1 MVSYALYGLVK
12 RCMFPFVPFMPKK
25 KFVSSSGWPKSVKRG
40 SVVVK
45 IYRVKHASNR
55 SGVAYSVSYSGPQGR
70 KLKKFANEAAAIEEA
85 TVTANRLRAGHI
97 EGTELRKG
105 ERDEYVAARGLLGD
119 YPLLSA
125 LEEWKRA
132 KELCGSDLLVA
143 AQSWAEAN
151 GSARKEITLA
161 QLVKDF
167 LKDKKDS
174 GVNTK
179 SGYARTL
186 PRVAKAFEETLVH
199 TLTAPELRNWLRTEF
214 KQKEAETVHP
224 STFNSH
230 RRRMVTLWKWARAE
244 GYLPKNTQTEM
255 ELVST
260 MRERDLEIGILKV
273 HEYAAILRLIR
284 EKHTEYLAAVVLAGF
299 AGLRRS
305 ELDVQSWNDIDLK
318 RKLLTVTKAK
328 SNTPSKRIVHL
339 PEAALQWLRKCNT
352 EEELISPAWGM
363 DRARAFIREA
373 GINCPENCFRH
384 SFITYRVAKTGNVD
398 ETALE
403 AGNSRDMIFKHYR
416 ELTAKDDGVAWFRLS
431 PSKVADMVQGKH
443 LKSA

>member
-1 MVSYALYGLVK
+1 MYRLVSPFL
-12 RCMFPFVPFMPKK
+12 FPFDPFMSTRKK
-25 KFVSSSGWPKSVKRG
+25 RTTAEWPKSVKRG
-40 SVVVK
+40 SVTVK
-45 IYRVKHASNR
+45 IYRVNHPSNR
-55 SGVAYSVSYSGPQGR
+55 NGFAYTVTYSGPQGR
-70 KLKKFANEAAAIEEA
+70 KQKKFANEAAAIEEA
-85 TVTANRLRAGHI
+85 TVIANRLKAGHI

-105 ERDEYVAARGLLGD
+105 ERDEYVAAKGLLAD

-151 GSARKEITLA
+151 GSARKEIAIA

-167 LKDKKDS
+167 LKDKKAS

-186 PRVAKAFEETLVH
+186 PRVAKAFEDTLVH
-199 TLTAPELRNWLRTEF
+199 TLTAPVLRNWLRTEF

-230 RRRMVTLWKWARAE
+230 RRRMVTLWKWGRDE
-244 GYLPKNTQTEM
+244 GYLPKNTQTEI
-255 ELVST
+255 ELVGT
-260 MRERDLEIGILKV
+260 MKEQDLEIGILKV
-273 HEYAAILRLIR
+273 PEYAAILRLIH
-284 EKHTEYLAAVVLAGF
+284 EQYPEHLATVVLAGF

-305 ELDVQSWNDIDLK
+305 ELGLQRWEDIDLK
-318 RKLLTVTKAK
+318 RKLLRVSKAK

-339 PEAALQWLRKCNT
+339 PDSALQWLRKCQSDD
-352 EEELISPAWGM
+352 ELIGPAWSM
-363 DRARAFIREA
+363 DRARAVIREA

-416 ELTAKDDGVAWFRLS
+416 ELTAKDDGVAWFSLGPRRVTEMAES
-431 PSKVADMVQGKH
+431 KH
-443 LKSA
+443 LRSA

>member
-1 MVSYALYGLVK
+1 MYWLVTP
-12 RCMFPFVPFMPKK
+12 CLFPFVPFMPKRK
-25 KFVSSSGWPKSVKRG
+25 KTTAAGWPKSVKRG
-40 SVVVK
+40 SVTVK
-45 IYRVKHASNR
+45 IYRVNHQSNR
-55 SGVAYSVSYSGPQGR
+55 SGFAYTVTYSGPQGR
-70 KLKKFANEAAAIEEA
+70 KQKKFADENAAIEEA
-85 TVTANRLRAGHI
+85 TVIADRLKAGHI

-105 ERDEYVAARGLLGD
+105 ERDEYVAARALLGE

-132 KELCGSDLLVA
+132 KEFCGSDLLIA

-151 GSARKEITLA
+151 GTARKEIAIA

-167 LKDKKDS
+167 LKDKKAS

-179 SGYARTL
+179 SGYDRTL
-186 PRVAKAFEETLVH
+186 PRVSKAFAETPVH
-199 TLTAPELRNWLRTEF
+199 TLTAAELRNWLRTEF
-214 KQKEAETVHP
+214 KQPDAEAVHP

-230 RRRMVTLWKWARAE
+230 RRRMVTLWKWARDE

-255 ELVST
+255 ELVGT
-260 MRERDLEIGILKV
+260 MKEQDLEIGILKV
-273 HEYAAILRLIR
+273 PEYAAILRLIH
-284 EKHTEYLAAVVLAGF
+284 EQHPEHLATVVLAGF

-305 ELDVQSWNDIDLK
+305 ELGLQKWEDIDLK
-318 RKLLTVTKAK
+318 RKLLRVSKAK

-339 PEAALQWLRKCNT
+339 PEAALQWLRKCQFD
-352 EEELISPAWGM
+352 EELVGPPWSI
-363 DRARAFIREA
+363 DRARAIIRKKR
-373 GINCPENCFRH
+373 INCPENGFRH

-398 ETALE
+398 ETSLE

-416 ELTAKDDGVAWFRLS
+416 ELTSKDEGKAWFALT
-431 PSKVADMVQGKH
+431 PSKVEAMASGKH